1 MNADDRVHV
10 TRTGDVVVV
19 AVLHGTVSAAE
30 AANMLMTRSPKPE
43 RFGI

>member
-10 TRTGDVVVV
+10 TRTGDVVV